1 MRCSRIIL
9 LYAIYLQNNTIVN
22 SFFTPKIYTNN
33 SVNKKFLLV
42 KSNVINMKTNNNI
55 KPIIKNN
62 IVFNN
67 FKTIT
72 VPILIIWVSS
82 PILSL
87 IDTVCIAQVSN
98 VNVLASLGP
107 ATAICDIGTYIFSF
121 ISIVTTNYVS
131 HYLAKKKNIYQYI
144 L

>member
-1 MRCSRIIL
+1 
-9 LYAIYLQNNTIVN
+9 
-22 SFFTPKIYTNN
+22 
-33 SVNKKFLLV
+33 
-42 KSNVINMKTNNNI
+42 MKTNSNT

-131 HYLAKKKNIYQYI
+131 HYLAKKKEYLSIYSINDSI
-144 L
+144 LTSIFFGLIITCFFLHFLEKLF